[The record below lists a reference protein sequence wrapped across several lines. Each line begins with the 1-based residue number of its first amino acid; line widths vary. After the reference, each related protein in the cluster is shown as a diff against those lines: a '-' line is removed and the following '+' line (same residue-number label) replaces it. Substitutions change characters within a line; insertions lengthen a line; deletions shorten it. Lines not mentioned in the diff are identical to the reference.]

1 MDYTTIYFG
10 VGMFTAVV
18 LALVFVIL
26 WAKSKLVSSGAVQ
39 LVINDDRGNALT
51 VNAGRTLLTT
61 LAEKKLF
68 VPSACG
74 GGGTCSQCKV
84 QVHSGGGSLLPT
96 EEGHISRGEAKENWR
111 LACQV
116 KVKEDM
122 EIGVPAE
129 IFSVK
134 KWQCEVVSNR
144 NVATFIKEL
153 IVQLPEG
160 EDIDYES
167 GGYIQIEI
175 PPHDIPYQGFEVEN
189 EYRED
194 WDNFKLWDIH
204 SKTTDTV
211 ERAYSMAS
219 YPAEGN
225 RIMLN
230 VRIATPPPRAPKGTP
245 TGKGSSYIFDQKPGD
260 KVTISGP
267 FGDFFLKQNDRE
279 MVFIGGGAG
288 MAPMRSHLMHLFR
301 TEKTRKKVSFWY
313 GARSLREAFY
323 TAEFDAI
330 QAEFP
335 NFEWHLALSD
345 PLDED
350 QWKGK
355 TGFIHQVLMDSYL
368 NEHEA
373 PEECQYYLC
382 GPPMMNQAVIQMLI
396 DLGVEPEDVFL
407 DDFGG

>member
-350 QWKGK
+350 LWKGK

>member
-1 MDYTTIYFG
+1 
-10 VGMFTAVV
+10 
-18 LALVFVIL
+18 LVFVIL

-160 EDIDYES
+160 EGIDYES

-345 PLDED
+345 PLNED
-350 QWKGK
+350 LWKGK

>member
-10 VGMFTAVV
+10 VGMFSAMV
-18 LALVFVIL
+18 LALVFIIL
-26 WAKSKLVSSGAVQ
+26 LAKSKLVPSGAVQ
-39 LVINDDRGNALT
+39 IVINDDRNNPMT
-51 VNAGRTLLTT
+51 VNAGSTLLTT
-61 LAEKKLF
+61 LAERKLF

-84 QVHSGGGSLLPT
+84 QVHRGGGGLLPT
-96 EEGHISRGEAKENWR
+96 EAGHISRGEAKENWR

-134 KWQCEVVSNR
+134 KWACEVISNK
-144 NVATFIKEL
+144 NVATFIKEFV
-153 IVQLPEG
+153 VQLPEG
-160 EDIDYES
+160 ENLDYES

-175 PPHDIPYQGFEVEN
+175 PPHDIPYTRFDVED

-225 RIMLN
+225 RIMFN

-245 TGKGSSYIFDQKPGD
+245 TGKGSSYLFDQKPGD

-267 FGDFFLKQNDRE
+267 FGDFFLQKNDRE

-301 TEKTRKKVSFWY
+301 TEKTKKKISFWY

-323 TAEFDAI
+323 TEKFDAI
-330 QAEFP
+330 QTDFP

-355 TGFIHQVLMDSYL
+355 TGFIHKVLLDSYL
-368 NEHEA
+368 NHHKA
-373 PEECQYYLC
+373 PEECQYYVC
-382 GPPMMNQAVIQMLI
+382 GPPMMNQAVINMLI
-396 DLGVEPEDVFL
+396 DLGVEPEDIFL